1 MGLDERKATTHLT
14 ITAPPHRKSVGAL
27 SKRAELSSGAMTN
40 RLDRMENAGLVKRVP
55 DPDDRRGVLVELTK
69 EGHRLWG
76 GGLRAPAANESLIA
90 AALTEGEKRPLD
102 QLLRPPMRRVAPR
115 Q

>member
-76 GGLRAPAANESLIA
+76 EGLRAPAAEQSPIA
-90 AALTEGEKRPLD
+90 AAPAEDGKRPLD
-102 QLLRPPMRRVAPR
+102 EVPRPLVRP
-115 Q
+115 

>member
-69 EGHRLWG
+69 EGHPLWG
-76 GGLRAPAANESLIA
+76 GGVGAEGADEAPIA
-90 AALTEGEKRPLD
+90 AGAAEGQE
-102 QLLRPPMRRVAPR
+102 RPPEEPPGPP
-115 Q
+115 